1 MYKELGGGHLISDKI
16 ENNEAFPVGGTWRGG
31 RNNIYVIADF
41 DSFDSLF
48 DSIKKML
55 KV

>member
-1 MYKELGGGHLISDKI
+1 MYKELGDGHLISDKI
-16 ENNEAFPVGGTWRGG
+16 ENNEAVPVGGTSRGG
-31 RNNIYVIADF
+31 KNNIYVIADF